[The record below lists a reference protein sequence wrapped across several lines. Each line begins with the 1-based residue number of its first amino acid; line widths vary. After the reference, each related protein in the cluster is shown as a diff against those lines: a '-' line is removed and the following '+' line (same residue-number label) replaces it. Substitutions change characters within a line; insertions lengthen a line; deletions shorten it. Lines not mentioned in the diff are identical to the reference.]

1 MFLKVRFPWKFFHI
15 LADLPGLMDLA
26 IDSMF
31 WVKSDGL
38 TVTHITLT
46 IHWHLG
52 CFFTLVLDEG
62 CFNIFENKNKP
73 NWSLFISQVQIGK
86 FQINAWLALA
96 TLPCVGWWFL
106 SLIFGLVIVSI
117 NKKYKFTFLV
127 FLVKSKKP
135 LIWKFDLKK
144 KIKENLI
151 CFLSM
156 LIREKKEKRPYLKFS
171 VSIAM
176 EEVAC

>member
-15 LADLPGLMDLA
+15 LADLPGLTDLA

-46 IHWHLG
+46 INWHLG

-135 LIWKFDLKK
+135 LIWKKVWFEKKNQRKFDLLF
-144 KIKENLI
+144 IYVN
-151 CFLSM
+151 
-156 LIREKKEKRPYLKFS
+156 
-171 VSIAM
+171 
-176 EEVAC
+176 